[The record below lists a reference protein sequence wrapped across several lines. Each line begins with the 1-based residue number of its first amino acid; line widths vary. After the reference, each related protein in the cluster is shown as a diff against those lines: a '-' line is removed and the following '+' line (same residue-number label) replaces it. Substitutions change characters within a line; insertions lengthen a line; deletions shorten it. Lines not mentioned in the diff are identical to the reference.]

1 MKKFAILEVMQHPK
15 DTAIDTA
22 IDTAEELRYVA
33 VRAKD
38 TIISIVSV
46 IDAKAGMRD
55 DMRNTLDDMRDDM
68 RDDMEIRMHMI
79 I

>member
-1 MKKFAILEVMQHPK
+1 MRFAILEVMQHLK
-15 DTAIDTA
+15 DTI
-22 IDTAEELRYVA
+22 ISIVEELRYVA

-46 IDAKAGMRD
+46 IDAKAV
-55 DMRNTLDDMRDDM
+55 MRNTLDLRRHVMRHV
-68 RDDMEIRMHMI
+68 MEIRMYMI